1 MQKIFTD
8 LVSSNQMM
16 GGGAARQ
23 GSSRDAIATKTNRAQ
38 FFQPGEMIQQLVKFF
53 VWREEAFRKT
63 SSREFS
69 NEQRPLAPNF
79 IA

>member
-1 MQKIFTD
+1 
-8 LVSSNQMM
+8 MM

-69 NEQRPLAPNF
+69 NEQRPSAPNF